1 MGEEKE
7 KFVRAVAD
15 RVKAH
20 GNRFEQVLRDREK
33 DNEKFAFLR
42 NVDVRTVPWS
52 RSNVET
58 CELIWE
64 HDVR

>member
-15 RVKAH
+15 RVRAH

-33 DNEKFAFLR
+33 DNEK
-42 NVDVRTVPWS
+42 RTIPWS
-52 RSNVET
+52 RSNVEM
-58 CELIWE
+58 CELI
-64 HDVR
+64 

>member
-15 RVKAH
+15 RVRAH

-33 DNEKFAFLR
+33 GNEKFAFLR
-42 NVDVRTVPWS
+42 NVDVRTKPWS
-52 RSNVET
+52 LCSVET
-58 CELIWE
+58 CKLM
-64 HDVR
+64 